1 MAELVAIRRHS
12 RRVFHPKRRTALGPL
27 LAAIA
32 LFIGI
37 AAARYYWMGPDHG
50 FFDSANGAVNVAA
63 INPRH

>member
-1 MAELVAIRRHS
+1 
-12 RRVFHPKRRTALGPL
+12 VFHPKPRKARVPL

-50 FFDSANGAVNVAA
+50 FFDSAIGAVNAGA
-63 INPRH
+63 INPRR